1 MGVITIFSCMYMWY
15 IQHAR
20 IIFSCPSITTGD
32 PLLLPKLHSSIS
44 CRLLFV
50 TQWVSLRRLEV
61 CTLPVL
67 KRCRPLKKNILSF
80 PSKLGTNTGIYVYK
94 TYHFCLFVLLKEH
107 KVTDK
112 NANSYIWVRCHF
124 YFVRYHLTKIWIL
137 NIVLLCNQK
146 HQLQD
151 MLLSLLLMNWLII

>member
-1 MGVITIFSCMYMWY
+1 MSLLNFHVCICDIYSMLVLFFPVPPSLLVIPFFFPHCILLFSC
-15 IQHAR
+15 
-20 IIFSCPSITTGD
+20 
-32 PLLLPKLHSSIS
+32 L
-44 CRLLFV
+44 LLFV

-94 TYHFCLFVLLKEH
+94 TYHFCLFVFLKER

-112 NANSYIWVRCHF
+112 NANRYLWVRCHF